1 MCVIIAIAGG
11 HNNHLTETKG
21 VIQMSSSQRK
31 HYRDRERY
39 LRMTP
44 DLRESYLQKNRVYK
58 RMRREYIAS
67 CSNTQSTPQQ
77 INSRTNNDIYIT
89 GDSSKS
95 TTGMILNL
103 L

>member
-1 MCVIIAIAGG
+1 
-11 HNNHLTETKG
+11 
-21 VIQMSSSQRK
+21 MSSSQRK
-31 HYRDRERY
+31 RYRDRERY

-44 DLRESYLQKNRVYK
+44 DQRESYLQKNREYK

-67 CSNTQSTPQQ
+67 CSNTQSTQQQ